1 MSRKTLKNRGER
13 RLLGRIE
20 PEDFIGRADEL
31 ERIVSLASIGARARG
46 MLVLT
51 APAAGVSE
59 LLRQSYDELF
69 RRQSYGDLSRRH
81 EGIAPVYFAFSPD
94 DKTTARAA
102 RRFLQTFLQ
111 QLAAFRRNDPSE
123 LEGVHALAELADAVA
138 PADYEWVA
146 PLIEAVERARDE
158 DERTLLRLCLSAPQK
173 AAAKGTRSLV
183 MLDGLH
189 LSERLKGETS
199 LGAEFAQGLMR
210 SDLPFVLAGL
220 RRRLLDIVRCDT
232 DDLSRI
238 QLLRLERLA
247 DRDART
253 LVERLAERAGLTLHE
268 ETRDLIVQQL
278 GGKPFYM
285 TSLLQSAREKEI
297 ELTNFL
303 NCQQLYVDE
312 LMGGR
317 LFRHFDSVMETIT
330 TRASASR
337 RALIRVLYESKTS
350 DGSRA
355 QVETWRKRLGIES
368 DQLQQIIRDL
378 HVNEMAS
385 LNANFIEVGNG
396 SFAWSDYLA
405 TRYRMEVAAE
415 PRALVVAETL
425 LETLKRAPHTM
436 ARHYRR
442 AAALGLRELLVRFN
456 GQRVPAS
463 LLHYDR
469 FSRAY
474 KGLDAEALAAGL
486 DAETDLVRLPQVV
499 HAASC
504 AAFYPPM
511 QAFCDE
517 ERCAVAPGFDAG
529 TYTDANEVVW
539 IAAEIE
545 SKLEAGRGITEV
557 WCDRLMN
564 VARVCGFSRVRLWL
578 VAPEGFSAEASE
590 LLAERESYGSSR
602 HQLELLTARIS
613 ADLTAAAS
621 EEEGT
626 DEFELVIPMGE
637 DTELIAA
644 TTVDQIAR
652 RINFQPEAINQIKTA
667 LVEACIN
674 AAEHSLS
681 PDRKIY
687 QRFRLESDKLVV
699 TVSSRGVMPPNFS
712 EQNGSKTNA
721 QSNGTEVLATRTNG
735 SSERRGWGLKLIKSL
750 MDEVEFE
757 RVDDGTRLRMIK
769 YLR

>member
-1 MSRKTLKNRGER
+1 MPSKTQNKERGEGR
-13 RLLGRIE
+13 ILGRIE
-20 PEDFIGRADEL
+20 PEDFIGRASEL
-31 ERIVSLASIGARARG
+31 ERIVSLADGRAKPHG
-46 MLVLT
+46 LLVLT

-59 LLRQSYDELF
+59 LLRQAYDELF
-69 RRQSYGDLSRRH
+69 RRHDQ
-81 EGIAPVYFAFSPD
+81 IIPIYFAFLAD
-94 DKTTARAA
+94 DKTPARAA
-102 RRFLQTFLQ
+102 RRFFHTFIQ
-111 QLAAFRRNDPSE
+111 QLVAWRRKDSSQARALQPLSE
-123 LEGVHALAELADAVA
+123 LTEQSA
-138 PADYEWVA
+138 PADYEWVEQLVESVELA
-146 PLIEAVERARDE
+146 GDDERA
-158 DERTLLRLCLSAPQK
+158 LIRLCLSAPQR
-173 AAAKGTRSLV
+173 AAARGIRVLV

-189 LSERLKGETS
+189 LTERLKGETQ
-199 LGAEFAQGLMR
+199 LGPEIAQVLMR

-220 RRRLLDIVRCDT
+220 RRRLLDTMRCESDGPERFST
-232 DDLSRI
+232 
-238 QLLRLERLA
+238 LRLEKLA
-247 DRDART
+247 DDDARA
-253 LVERLAERAGLTLHE
+253 LVERLSERARIALNDQ
-268 ETRDLIVQQL
+268 TRDLIVQQL
-278 GGKPFYM
+278 GGKPFFI
-285 TSLLQSAREKEI
+285 TSLVQSAQDKKI
-297 ELTNFL
+297 DLTTFL

-317 LFRHFDSVMETIT
+317 LFRHFDSVMEDIT
-330 TRASASR
+330 GRAVPSR
-337 RALIRVLYESKTS
+337 RALIRVLYESKAN

-355 QVETWRKRLGIES
+355 QVETWRKRLGVEA

-378 HVNEMAS
+378 HINELAS

-396 SFAWSDYLA
+396 SLAWSDYLS

-442 AAALGLRELLVRFN
+442 AAAVGLRELLRRFN
-456 GQRVPAS
+456 GQRVPSS
-463 LLHYDR
+463 LLYNDR
-469 FSRAY
+469 FNRAY
-474 KGLDAEALAAGL
+474 KGLDPESVAAGL

-499 HAASC
+499 HAGSC

-511 QAFCDE
+511 QAMCDE
-517 ERCAVAPGFDAG
+517 EQCAVAPGFDAG

-557 WCDRLMN
+557 WCDRLMS
-564 VARVCGFSRVRLWL
+564 VARACGFNRVRLWL

-590 LLAERESYGSSR
+590 LLAEREAYGSSR
-602 HQLELLTARIS
+602 HQLELLTARIN
-613 ADLTAAAS
+613 ADLTPTVKA
-621 EEEGT
+621 EESP

-699 TVSSRGVMPPNFS
+699 TVSSRGVVPPNFS
-712 EQNGSKTNA
+712 GQNGEKGRAHNNGNDEQN
-721 QSNGTEVLATRTNG
+721 VRG
-735 SSERRGWGLKLIKSL
+735 SSSNERRGWGLTLIKSL

-757 RVDDGTRLRMIK
+757 RVDDGTRLRMTK
-769 YLR
+769 FLRRA

>member
-1 MSRKTLKNRGER
+1 MSRKTQNRNRGER
-13 RLLGRIE
+13 RILGRVE
-20 PEDFIGRADEL
+20 PEDFIGRAVEL
-31 ERIVSLASIGARARG
+31 ERIMGLAAPGPRSRG
-46 MLVLT
+46 LLVLA
-51 APAAGVSE
+51 APATGVSE
-59 LLRQSYDELF
+59 LLRQAYDELF
-69 RRQSYGDLSRRH
+69 RRHAGD
-81 EGIAPVYFAFSPD
+81 IVPIYFQFSAE
-94 DKTTARAA
+94 DKTTAAAA
-102 RRFLQTFLQ
+102 RRFLHTFVQ
-111 QLAAFRRNDPSE
+111 QLAAWRRNDPSQ
-123 LEGVHALAELADAVA
+123 LEALQPLAELAEQVA
-138 PADYEWVA
+138 PADYEWVEQ
-146 PLIEAVERARDE
+146 LIEMVERSRD
-158 DERTLLRLCLSAPQK
+158 DERALVRLCLGAPQR
-173 AAAKGTRSLV
+173 AAAHGARALV
-183 MLDGLH
+183 MLDGIH
-189 LSERLKGETS
+189 LTERLKGETR
-199 LGAEFAQGLMR
+199 LGAELAQLFMR
-210 SDLPFVLAGL
+210 SDQPFVLAGL
-220 RRRLLDIVRCDT
+220 RRRLLDLVRYEGDGSEST
-232 DDLSRI
+232 RT
-238 QLLRLERLA
+238 LRLEKLP
-247 DRDART
+247 DREARA
-253 LVERLAERAGLTLHE
+253 LVERLAERAAIALND

-278 GGKPFYM
+278 GGKPAFM

-297 ELTNFL
+297 PLTNFL

-317 LFRHFDSVMETIT
+317 LYRHFDSVMETIT
-330 TRASASR
+330 GVVAPR
-337 RALIRVLYESKTS
+337 RALIRVLYESKAS

-355 QVETWRKRLGIES
+355 QVETWRKRLGVEPA
-368 DQLQQIIRDL
+368 QLQQIIREL
-378 HVNEMAS
+378 HINELAS

-396 SFAWSDYLA
+396 SYAWSDYLS

-442 AAALGLRELLVRFN
+442 AAALGLRELLTRFD

-474 KGLDAEALAAGL
+474 KGLDAEAMAAGL

-511 QAFCDE
+511 QAVCDE

-557 WCDRLMN
+557 WCDRLLS
-564 VARVCGFSRVRLWL
+564 VARACGFNRVRLWL
-578 VAPEGFSAEASE
+578 VAPEGFSAEAME
-590 LLAERESYGSSR
+590 LLAEREAYGSSR

-613 ADLTAAAS
+613 PDAAALAAGG
-621 EEEGT
+621 EEST

-699 TVSSRGVMPPNFS
+699 TVSSRGVVPVNFS
-712 EQNGSKTNA
+712 EQNGDKGRA
-721 QSNGTEVLATRTNG
+721 LRHNGNEEQGARN
-735 SSERRGWGLKLIKSL
+735 SSSGERRGWGLTLIKTL

-757 RVDDGTRLRMIK
+757 RVDDGTRLRMTK
-769 YLR
+769 YLRRP

>member
-1 MSRKTLKNRGER
+1 MPRRILKNRGER
-13 RLLGRIE
+13 RILGRVE
-20 PEDFIGRADEL
+20 PEDFIGRAEEL
-31 ERIVSLASIGARARG
+31 ERIDSLLSPGAKARG
-46 MLVLT
+46 LLVLT
-51 APAAGVSE
+51 PPAAGVSE
-59 LLRQSYDELF
+59 LLRQSYDEIF
-69 RRQSYGDLSRRH
+69 RRH
-81 EGIAPVYFAFSPD
+81 EGVVPVYFAFSTD
-94 DKTTARAA
+94 DKTTLATA
-102 RRFLQTFLQ
+102 RRFFHTFLQ
-111 QLAAFRRNDPSE
+111 QLAAWHHNDPSQ
-123 LEGVHALAELADAVA
+123 LETVLPMADLADAVA
-138 PADYEWVA
+138 PADHEWVEQ
-146 PLIEAVERARDE
+146 LIEAVERARD
-158 DERTLLRLCLSAPQK
+158 DERALLRLCLSAPQK
-173 AAAKGTRSLV
+173 VSARGTRVLV

-189 LSERLKGETS
+189 LTERLKGEAS
-199 LGAEFAQGLMR
+199 LGAEFAQALMR

-220 RRRLLDIVRCDT
+220 RRRLLDIVRFEG
-232 DDLSRI
+232 DDLSRV
-238 QLLRLERLA
+238 QSLRLERLP

-253 LVERLAERAGLTLHE
+253 LVERLAKQAGLVLHD

-285 TSLLQSAREKEI
+285 TSLLQSAREKEVA
-297 ELTNFL
+297 LTTFL

-317 LFRHFDSVMETIT
+317 LFRHFDSMMESIT
-330 TRASASR
+330 TASAQR

-355 QVETWRKRLGIES
+355 QVETWRKRLNVEP
-368 DQLQQIIRDL
+368 DQLQQIIREL
-378 HVNEMAS
+378 HINELAS

-396 SFAWSDYLA
+396 SHAWSDYLA

-442 AAALGLRELLVRFN
+442 AAALGLRELLVYFN

-474 KGLDAEALAAGL
+474 KGLDAESLAVGL

-504 AAFYPPM
+504 AAFYPPI

-545 SKLEAGRGITEV
+545 SKLEAGRGMTEV

-564 VARVCGFSRVRLWL
+564 VARACGFSRVRLWL

-590 LLAERESYGSSR
+590 LLAERDAYGSSR
-602 HQLELLTARIS
+602 HQLELLTARLS
-613 ADLTAAAS
+613 ADLAATAS

-652 RINFQPEAINQIKTA
+652 RLNFQPEAINQIKTA

-674 AAEHSLS
+674 ASEHSLS

-699 TVSSRGVMPPNFS
+699 TVSSRGVLPPNFS
-712 EQNGSKTNA
+712 EQNGGRTRA
-721 QSNGTEVLATRTNG
+721 QSNGHEVQATRTNG
-735 SSERRGWGLKLIKSL
+735 SSERRGWGLTLIKSL

-769 YLR
+769 YLRRT

>member
-1 MSRKTLKNRGER
+1 MPRKTLNKLKGER
-13 RLLGRIE
+13 RILGRVE

-31 ERIVSLASIGARARG
+31 ERIISLASPGARARG
-46 MLVLT
+46 LLVLA

-59 LLRQSYDELF
+59 LLRQAYDELF
-69 RRQSYGDLSRRH
+69 RRHDSLVP
-81 EGIAPVYFAFSPD
+81 IYFAFSSD
-94 DKTTARAA
+94 DKTTTRAA
-102 RRFLQTFLQ
+102 RRFFQTFLQ
-111 QLAAFRRNDPSE
+111 QLVAWRHNDPSQ
-123 LEGVHALAELADAVA
+123 LEAAQPLNELADAA
-138 PADYEWVA
+138 TPADYEWVE
-146 PLIEAVERARDE
+146 PLLESVERAGA
-158 DERTLLRLCLSAPQK
+158 DERALLRLVLSVPQK
-173 AAAKGTRSLV
+173 AAAYGARPLI

-189 LSERLKGETS
+189 LAERLRGETS
-199 LGAEFAQGLMR
+199 PGAEFAQQLMR
-210 SDLPFVLAGL
+210 SGLPFVLSGL
-220 RRRLLDIVRCDT
+220 RRQLLDLVRRET
-232 DDLSRI
+232 EDLSRVH
-238 QLLRLERLA
+238 LLRLERLT
-247 DRDART
+247 DSDART
-253 LVERLAERAGLTLHE
+253 LVERLAEREGLALND

-285 TSLLQSAREKEI
+285 TSLLQSAREKEVA
-297 ELTNFL
+297 LTTFL

-317 LFRHFDSVMETIT
+317 LFHHFDAVMESLT
-330 TRASASR
+330 AAAAPR
-337 RALIRVLYESKTS
+337 RALIRVLYESKAS
-350 DGSRA
+350 SGSRA
-355 QVETWRKRLGIES
+355 QVETWRKRLGLET
-368 DQLQQIIRDL
+368 DQLQQIIREL
-378 HVNEMAS
+378 HINELAS

-396 SFAWSDYLA
+396 SSAWSDYLA

-456 GQRVPAS
+456 GQRVPSS

-474 KGLDAEALAAGL
+474 KGLDAEAVALGL

-511 QAFCDE
+511 QALCDE

-557 WCDRLMN
+557 WCDRLLG
-564 VARVCGFSRVRLWL
+564 VARACGFSRVRLWL
-578 VAPEGFSAEASE
+578 VAPEGFSAEAME
-590 LLAERESYGSSR
+590 LLTEREAYGSSR

-613 ADLTAAAS
+613 AELSASAAAP
-621 EEEGT
+621 EGS

-699 TVSSRGVMPPNFS
+699 TVSSRGVIPPGFG
-712 EQNGSKTNA
+712 EQNGGKTHA
-721 QSNGTEVLATRTNG
+721 QSNGDEMQATRTNG

-769 YLR
+769 YLRRA